1 MMILFIIIE
10 VIRLILGFY
19 LLLLLFRMLK
29 LQRLMSLHK
38 INKKEIKRK

>member
-1 MMILFIIIE
+1 MMTVFIIIE

-29 LQRLMSLHK
+29 LQRLMSVHK
-38 INKKEIKRK
+38 KIKKEIRRK